1 MTPYIVGYLTLHAAH
16 LVRHWRKALA
26 RGRHAKGI
34 ALAAVVELSP
44 EEERLVGGAHRAER
58 PEGFELQDWHHGML
72 TGEHRMVGE
81 RFEDVIAPL
90 VFLEDAD
97 TPLFHELSPLL
108 PAQLDLESM
117 TGAFPRGWVDEL
129 LAGAR

>member
-1 MTPYIVGYLTLHAAH
+1 MTVIALSYAAL
-16 LVRHWRKALA
+16 LVANWYRKARN
-26 RGRHAKGI
+26 RGRHARGL
-34 ALAAVVELSP
+34 ALANVVELSP
-44 EEERLVGGAHRAER
+44 EEERFVGGAHRSEKR
-58 PEGFELQDWHHGML
+58 EGFELQDWHHGML

-97 TPLFHELSPLL
+97 TPLFYELSPLL

-129 LAGAR
+129 LASVPR